1 MERANNQVGMVGG
14 YGHKNCCGCTACIDV
29 CPKHCLEMIADS
41 QGFLYPVMVN
51 EKTCVDC
58 GLCSKICPTLHPFEK
73 KPLLGTFAAYSDE
86 INRMKCS
93 SGGVGSLLA
102 EAVIKRGGIVF
113 GARFDSQWN
122 VIIDSTD
129 KLEELYLFAGSKYV
143 QAESEGIYAR
153 VLSFLKEG
161 KTVLFTGLPCQ
172 VSGLLHF
179 LRHDYENLITVGC
192 ICHSVPSPKVWHKF
206 LYENC
211 NEGEIHRFSFRDK
224 TFGWK
229 NYTFKVEYK
238 NGNERFLSK
247 KSVYMRAMLE
257 DLSTRPACS
266 VCKMKDGKSH
276 SDIELG
282 DCWGAENICPDMY
295 DDKGLNVLQVY
306 SEKGRKLIDA
316 LPIHIKQIDVKEV
329 LKYNQG
335 LKEATNP
342 HPRQKLFFILLRY
355 FTMETVLSLCVSVSK
370 KSFLKKMFQLKL
382 SVKK

>member
-1 MERANNQVGMVGG
+1 
-14 YGHKNCCGCTACIDV
+14 
-29 CPKHCLEMIADS
+29 
-41 QGFLYPVMVN
+41 
-51 EKTCVDC
+51 
-58 GLCSKICPTLHPFEK
+58 
-73 KPLLGTFAAYSDE
+73 
-86 INRMKCS
+86 
-93 SGGVGSLLA
+93 
-102 EAVIKRGGIVF
+102 
-113 GARFDSQWN
+113 
-122 VIIDSTD
+122 
-129 KLEELYLFAGSKYV
+129 
-143 QAESEGIYAR
+143 
-153 VLSFLKEG
+153 
-161 KTVLFTGLPCQ
+161 
-172 VSGLLHF
+172 
-179 LRHDYENLITVGC
+179 
-192 ICHSVPSPKVWHKF
+192 
-206 LYENC
+206 
-211 NEGEIHRFSFRDK
+211 
-224 TFGWK
+224 
-229 NYTFKVEYK
+229 
-238 NGNERFLSK
+238 
-247 KSVYMRAMLE
+247 MLE